1 MRFTYIACL
10 LLGLLV
16 VSGCKWL
23 DKDKVQPKH
32 NNAETYYSIKGFLD
46 DQWRYL
52 EGQPITLLRVA
63 TFNGHSDS
71 SFVRLDSTVWKEI
84 RKQFDATDIG
94 ESRFI
99 GQYDFSMYDE
109 DALNQVVLTY
119 TAKNKELLTRK
130 MDIGMDNVTQR
141 IGTIYIETHSGNRS
155 YEKTQKLTY
164 IPRQVISIQAFEKS
178 VISKPE
184 NLRVA
189 YYFKY

>member
-1 MRFTYIACL
+1 MRFKHIGYL
-10 LLGLLV
+10 FLGLLFF
-16 VSGCKWL
+16 SGCKWF
-23 DKDKVQPKH
+23 DKDQLQPE
-32 NNAETYYSIKGFLD
+32 NSNAETYYSIKGFLD

-84 RKQFDATDIG
+84 RKQFDPSDIA
-94 ESRFI
+94 ESRFL

-109 DALNQVVLTY
+109 DALNQIVLSY
-119 TAKNKELLTRK
+119 TAKNNDLLTQK
-130 MDIGMDNVTQR
+130 LNIGMDNVNHR
-141 IGTIYIETHSGNRS
+141 IRTIYIETRKSNRT
-155 YEKTQKLTY
+155 YETSRKLTY

-178 VISKPE
+178 VISKRE
-184 NLRVA
+184 NMRVA